1 MYITFVLYDLQTC
14 NRGGRRGFLVNWL
27 RNSMLGK
34 LYANYFPI
42 KLVKTT
48 ELDPEK
54 VIEIK
59 LHGLQS

>member
-1 MYITFVLYDLQTC
+1 
-14 NRGGRRGFLVNWL
+14 
-27 RNSMLGK
+27 MLGK